1 VATDADVPGIFIKIA
16 GIAHPKPPPVKI
28 AVRNKI
34 AGTKSIYRV
43 IGRKIAMPI
52 DIESP
57 GTAPNTRPRRRPG
70 TITNQTVISAESREI
85 APINGLRS
93 GINFF
98 L

>member
-1 VATDADVPGIFIKIA
+1 
-16 GIAHPKPPPVKI
+16 
-28 AVRNKI
+28 
-34 AGTKSIYRV
+34 
-43 IGRKIAMPI
+43 MPI

-70 TITNQTVISAESREI
+70 TITSQTVISAESREI

-98 L
+98 LYPKIVGTGTEIINFNPKTETVVVTSE